1 MTAAELVRS
10 RLLALTDVTD
20 LVSTRIY
27 TTLAK
32 AGAGYP
38 HIIVRDIDDFEGSH
52 LRGAD
57 GVIRA
62 RVQVDAAMTTK
73 TGQDA
78 KTVCGN
84 VLAACDGPGDGTGL
98 AAFAG
103 SAGGSP
109 GVAVLA
115 IMRGTGAPDRF
126 DGDEQEVLLTGRDY
140 HVTYRRH

>member
-10 RLLALTDVTD
+10 RLLALSAVTT

-27 TTLAK
+27 TTLSK
-32 AGAGYP
+32 PGASYP

-62 RVQVDAAMTTK
+62 RVQVDAVMTTK
-73 TGQDA
+73 TGFDA

-84 VLAACDGPGDGTGL
+84 VLAACDGDGAGSAL

-103 SAGGSP
+103 SLGGSP
-109 GVAVLA
+109 GVATLS
-115 IMRGTGAPDRF
+115 IQRGTGAPDRF
-126 DGDEQEVLLTGRDY
+126 EGDEQEVLLTGRDY